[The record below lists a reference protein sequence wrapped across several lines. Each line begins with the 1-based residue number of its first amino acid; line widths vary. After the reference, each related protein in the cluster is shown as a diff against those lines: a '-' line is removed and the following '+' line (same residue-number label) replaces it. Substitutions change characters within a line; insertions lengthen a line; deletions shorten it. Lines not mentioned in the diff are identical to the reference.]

1 MAGQGLLF
9 VKAQAW
15 KEILR
20 LKMLTSCFK
29 IIELEKIH
37 QTEIEFMKKLIICI
51 TSITFFIFP
60 LVSICDAQKQ
70 ATPIEDGKALFEK
83 KCGSCHGIK
92 KATGQKKNKTEW
104 ADTVMRM
111 KNKNGA
117 PVNDDEAKII
127 IDYLGKN
134 YGK

>member
-1 MAGQGLLF
+1 
-9 VKAQAW
+9 
-15 KEILR
+15 
-20 LKMLTSCFK
+20 
-29 IIELEKIH
+29 
-37 QTEIEFMKKLIICI
+37 MKKLITCI
-51 TSITFFIFP
+51 ASITFFIFP

-70 ATPIEDGKALFEK
+70 ATPIEDGKALFDK

-92 KATGQKKNKTEW
+92 KATNQKKNKTEW

-127 IDYLGKN
+127 IDYLAKN